1 MPLNEQEKIYYLANV
16 LRIAFADKT
25 LSARETAAL
34 EEIRKG
40 IDAKKSQ
47 LTAAQKAVEGGSY
60 TFISVGSFADQVRN
74 LEDMLF
80 VSLMDTDLNDS
91 ESQLVKEFCSLIGL
105 HEEQLNKLIG
115 DTSRRCDSAN
125 HTLSCPS
132 CSTSVPAQS
141 RFCPSCG
148 QALASPDA
156 ATVQVGFDIPKEG
169 YAIEF
174 CESTAGGFASAVEI
188 AKANGRMQTAIK
200 NKKTWYLV
208 NFPTNQFIDMIPLVS
223 TLAGM
228 RNRRVYLNGKELA
241 WDEVFGFIWC
251 SSQRE
256 TAYRPIEYCFGKD
269 ENRINPW
276 GCKQSRMEWT
286 EWAQWFSYGRW
297 QKVGLVRS
305 NHVFVFDKDR
315 IRHELSTNLYRF
327 RYCPHMHTRLVEA
340 VLKNFPDQVEVTP
353 SGDWK
358 YSQVYEALPGT
369 IKVTERQES
378 GDYSYTNEYYS
389 DGVRPKGY
397 KILADIFDKAFADCG
412 YTNMRATTLL
422 SK

>member
-1 MPLNEQEKIYYLANV
+1 MAMNEQDKIQYLANV
-16 LRIAFADKT
+16 LRIAFADKWI
-25 LSARETAAL
+25 SAREGAAL

-40 IDAKKSQ
+40 IDAKKAQ
-47 LTAAQKAVEGGSY
+47 LTAAQKAVESSSY
-60 TFISVGSFADQVRN
+60 SFIKVGSFADQVRN

-80 VSLMDTDLNDS
+80 VSMTDTDLNET
-91 ESQLVKEFCSLIGL
+91 ESKLVKEFCSLIGIYQD
-105 HEEQLNKLIG
+105 QLDKVIA
-115 DTSRRCDSAN
+115 DTSRRCDSATHN
-125 HTLSCPS
+125 VTCPS
-132 CSTSVPAQS
+132 CSTPVPTQS

-148 QALASPDA
+148 QPLASPEV
-156 ATVQVGFDIPKEG
+156 ATVQVGFDIPNEG

-174 CESTAGGFASAVEI
+174 CESTAGGFASAVEM
-188 AKANGRMQTAIK
+188 AKATGAMETAIK

-208 NFPTNQFIDMIPLVS
+208 KFPASQFVDMVS
-223 TLAGM
+223 LASSLAGM
-228 RNRRVYLNGKELA
+228 RNRRVYLDGKELA

-251 SSQRE
+251 SSRRE

-305 NHVFVFDKDR
+305 SYVFVFDKER

-340 VLKNFPDQVEVTP
+340 VLKHLPAQVDVT
-353 SGDWK
+353 SSEDWK
-358 YSQVYEALPGT
+358 YSQVYEALPGA
-369 IKVTERQES
+369 IKITERLGS
-378 GDYSYTNEYYS
+378 DDYSYTNEYYS

-397 KILADIFDKAFADCG
+397 AILADILTEAFAECG
-412 YTNMRATTLL
+412 YTQMKATTLL